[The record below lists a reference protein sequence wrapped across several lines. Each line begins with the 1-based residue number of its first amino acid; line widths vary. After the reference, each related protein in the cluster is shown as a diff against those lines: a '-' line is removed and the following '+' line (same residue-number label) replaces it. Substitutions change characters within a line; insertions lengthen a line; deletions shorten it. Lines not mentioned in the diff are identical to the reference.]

1 MGIVVSGSFLGW
13 TGSRARETG
22 EEEGQAPELQRRGG
36 SEEEAGW
43 QLGTCTES
51 LGKQST
57 LLLSRGVRKEY
68 TERWVRRET

>member
-36 SEEEAGW
+36 SEVEAGW
-43 QLGTCTES
+43 QLGT
-51 LGKQST
+51 
-57 LLLSRGVRKEY
+57 
-68 TERWVRRET
+68 